1 MVEVLFWWVLS
12 NEVRALMLP
21 LMEVWVHLA
30 MIEVWATDFV
40 EMGYP
45 GKMVGQACP
54 SNYFLSRRH
63 NGGPYF
69 GILTGLL
76 VHRDH
81 KILDH
86 KNYFEAGAEV
96 VLYIERHY

>member
-1 MVEVLFWWVLS
+1 MEVQFWWVLS

-21 LMEVWVHLA
+21 LMGVWVHLA
-30 MIEVWATDFV
+30 KIEVWATDFV

-54 SNYFLSRRH
+54 SNYFLRRRH

-86 KNYFEAGAEV
+86 KNYFEAGVEA